1 MSTSCG
7 CIIAEQATESAV
19 PEIKAADQKRGNV
32 TASGRLLTQSIVQ
45 ECQMIKHIV
54 VVATALSLAL
64 AAQSAS
70 WAQTSGTDTSVS
82 GSSKMGTKAGSH
94 NTGKPASGHAA
105 KSQKMRNS
113 NNGQ

>member
-1 MSTSCG
+1 
-7 CIIAEQATESAV
+7 
-19 PEIKAADQKRGNV
+19 
-32 TASGRLLTQSIVQ
+32 
-45 ECQMIKHIV
+45 MIKHIV

-105 KSQKMRNS
+105 KSQKMHNS
-113 NNGQ
+113 DNGQ